1 MTGLNVFR
9 RWRSLVL
16 PAHATDSAV
25 VGLQTLVQNPRLGS
39 SPRLVPVFTLRPEK
53 RESSLMVRARE
64 LILVF

>member
-39 SPRLVPVFTLRPEK
+39 SPRLVPVFTLRPDINIG
-53 RESSLMVRARE
+53 L
-64 LILVF
+64 LVYIIFEMINF